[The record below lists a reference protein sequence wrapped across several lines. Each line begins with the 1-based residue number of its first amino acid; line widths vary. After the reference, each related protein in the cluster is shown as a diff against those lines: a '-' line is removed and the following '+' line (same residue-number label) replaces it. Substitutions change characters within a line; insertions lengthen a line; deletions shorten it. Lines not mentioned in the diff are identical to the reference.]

1 MRQLEDELGFQ
12 VFLRRGKSLDS
23 ITASGSQVIARARNI
38 STDRPTFAPGS
49 NLRRDGDGELIITTT
64 HTQARFVL
72 PGAVSLM
79 SSAARNSRFGLSR
92 GDTELIELLG
102 RGSADMA
109 IVSTANKTAH
119 GRLGHSLF
127 SWDRKILVPR
137 AHALAELGRAP
148 RIDELAAWPLVSY
161 ESSLAADSSLRKA
174 FVAAGCE
181 LNLAVT
187 ARDADLIKVYV
198 RAGLG
203 VGVLAES
210 ALLESDSKDL
220 CVLSAEGLL
229 PTCTT
234 WVVLQADRVQRD
246 YALDLIAALAPRV
259 DRRDLVRVVQG
270 AASPA
275 WSTPPH
281 WRDLSVQHANAA

>member
-1 MRQLEDELGFQ
+1 M
-12 VFLRRGKSLDS
+12 
-23 ITASGSQVIARARNI
+23 
-38 STDRPTFAPGS
+38 
-49 NLRRDGDGELIITTT
+49 
-64 HTQARFVL
+64 
-72 PGAVSLM
+72 
-79 SSAARNSRFGLSR
+79 
-92 GDTELIELLG
+92 
-102 RGSADMA
+102 
-109 IVSTANKTAH
+109 
-119 GRLGHSLF
+119 
-127 SWDRKILVPR
+127 
-137 AHALAELGRAP
+137 
-148 RIDELAAWPLVSY
+148 
-161 ESSLAADSSLRKA
+161 
-174 FVAAGCE
+174 
-181 LNLAVT
+181 T

-203 VGVLAES
+203 VGVLAEM